1 MAEVHCKRC
10 GSVAFVKNGVVR
22 GHQRYRCRDC
32 GCNFT
37 DTPRR
42 GKPATMKALAVLL
55 YGMGNMSY
63 GMIARLF
70 GVSEVA
76 VFKWIRNEAETLPA
90 PPTPADVKI
99 VQLDEMWHF
108 VNGKKTSVGS
118 GEPSIRSTGEALI
131 THGGLGSGS
140 A

>member
-10 GSVAFVKNGVVR
+10 GSTAFVKNGIVR

-42 GKPATMKALAVLL
+42 GKPAAMKALAVLL
-55 YGMGNMSY
+55 YAMGNTSY

-76 VFKWIRNEAETLPA
+76 VFKWIRKEAAALPE
-90 PPTPADVKI
+90 PTTPAEVKI
-99 VQLDEMWHF
+99 VQQGEMGHL
-108 VNGKKTSVGS
+108 VDGKETSAGS
-118 GEPSIRSTGEALI
+118 ADPSIRSTGEPPTLAW
-131 THGGLGSGS
+131 GLGSGS